1 MGNHSF
7 EIMKTLPEHREYL
20 YEISKLQ
27 LWFAWSWK
35 SKNKEESFKSILRDR
50 IDIYR
55 KTDINKGGS
64 NPEQTNFEDPDWLS
78 LEASFKKTYEMH
90 CSSDISFENEA
101 FDYVK
106 PFIDLRLD
114 RDYNETAYHLDYKCG
129 SLTYNEP
136 QSEISK
142 RVYIHISNALSPKSL
157 FSDKNY
163 LPKCLIELM
172 DKSEAEHGANSLETD
187 TWLNSNSKWTELFP
201 KEWSDN
207 MGSQT

>member
-50 IDIYR
+50 I
-55 KTDINKGGS
+55 
-64 NPEQTNFEDPDWLS
+64 
-78 LEASFKKTYEMH
+78 
-90 CSSDISFENEA
+90 DISFENEA